1 MNFRMAAS
9 LFSALTGP
17 ECAKERGGMGG
28 TTMCAGSLLSV
39 MTPERLPAALIAS
52 VWLPSQISIH
62 CLRRKLTTK
71 NIILAVIAGDTT

>member
-52 VWLPSQISIH
+52 VWLPESNFNS
-62 CLRRKLTTK
+62 LFAAKTNSGATFWPS
-71 NIILAVIAGDTT
+71 